1 VRPEC
6 VGAQPT
12 IASDRAPQVGARAL
26 KNRGR
31 STISKRNR
39 EQARQERAQAKAQRR
54 RDQAERRRDSVEPPP
69 GEDPD
74 ISWIVPGPQKP
85 PE

>member
-1 VRPEC
+1 MGGDP
-6 VGAQPT
+6 
-12 IASDRAPQVGARAL
+12 L

-31 STISKRNR
+31 PTITKRNR

-54 RDQAERRRDSVEPPP
+54 RDQAERRRDRVAPEQ

-74 ISWIVPGPQKP
+74 ISWIVPGPQKL